1 MCPDR
6 LNEEQ
11 VRQVRALLYKLLR
24 IEDELGFMTYRE
36 YEAVASMLAEL
47 GAFAARYSAPSEKIG
62 LNFYPSLDKAENDA
76 ALRVDSM

>member
-11 VRQVRALLYKLLR
+11 ARRVRALLTQLMSL
-24 IEDELGFMTYRE
+24 EDELGFLTYPE
-36 YEAVASMLAEL
+36 YETVASMLAEL
-47 GAFAARYSAPSEKIG
+47 GAYSARYSAPSEKIG
-62 LNFYPSLDKAENDA
+62 LNFYPSLDKVENDA

>member
-11 VRQVRALLYKLLR
+11 ARRVRALLTQLMSL
-24 IEDELGFMTYRE
+24 EDELGFLTYPE
-36 YEAVASMLAEL
+36 YETVTGMLAEL
-47 GAFAARYSAPSEKIG
+47 GAYSARYSAPSEKIG
-62 LNFYPSLDKAENDA
+62 LEFYPTLEKAENDA

>member
-11 VRQVRALLYKLLR
+11 ARRVRALLTRLMSL
-24 IEDELGFMTYRE
+24 EDELGFMTYPE
-36 YEAVASMLAEL
+36 YETVADMLAEL

-62 LNFYPSLDKAENDA
+62 LEFYPTLENV
-76 ALRVDSM
+76 AL

>member
-11 VRQVRALLYKLLR
+11 ARRVRALLTRLMSL
-24 IEDELGFMTYRE
+24 EDELGFLTYPE
-36 YEAVASMLAEL
+36 YETMADMLAEL
-47 GAFAARYSAPSEKIG
+47 GAYSARYSAPSEKIG
-62 LNFYPSLDKAENDA
+62 LEFYPTLEKAENDA

>member
-11 VRQVRALLYKLLR
+11 ARRVRAILTRLMSL
-24 IEDELGFMTYRE
+24 EDELGFMTFPE
-36 YEAVASMLAEL
+36 YETVAGILAEL
-47 GAFAARYSAPSEKIG
+47 GAYAARYSAPSEKIG
-62 LNFYPSLDKAENDA
+62 LEFYPTLEKAENDA